1 MAVDP
6 QKAIGDLRKL
16 IDVYKTQDVEKLFE
30 ITASQLDVEKGFHT
44 RLLDDRNIAWIP
56 KLETAFKEKP
66 TFVAVGAGHLGGK
79 KGVLSLLRE
88 KGYKVSP
95 VKL

>member
-1 MAVDP
+1 MFEA
-6 QKAIGDLRKL
+6 
-16 IDVYKTQDVEKLFE
+16 TEK
-30 ITASQLDVEKGFHT
+30 QLKKDDKEFHA

-66 TFVAVGAGHLGGK
+66 TFVAVGAGHLGGTN
-79 KGVLSLLRE
+79 GVIKLLRA
-88 KGYKVSP
+88 KGYQVSP